1 MDGHS
6 SYINIKFI
14 KFYWLKKII
23 PIYLP
28 PYSTHL
34 LQPLDLVIF
43 LVLKRLYLS
52 KVNEFLA
59 YSITGINKDY
69 FLYILNKIWP

>member
-52 KVNEFLA
+52 KVNEFTA
-59 YSITGINKDY
+59 QGITTINRNY
-69 FLYILNKIWP
+69 FLHILSEI